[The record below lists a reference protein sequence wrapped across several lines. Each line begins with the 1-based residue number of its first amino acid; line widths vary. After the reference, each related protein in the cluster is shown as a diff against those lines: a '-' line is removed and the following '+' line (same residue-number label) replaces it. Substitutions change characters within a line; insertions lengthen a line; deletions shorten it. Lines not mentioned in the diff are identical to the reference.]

1 MFGHVTR
8 EGERSTLEQSADVSW
23 AGVCVCCVLWG
34 QILDRLEKE
43 GVSEVNTNV
52 GRKFGYVV
60 SCQVYG
66 KMKMNQDS
74 KVTSHDNPNNI
85 CTIHIY
91 ALYFKQELLKLGDDL
106 KSQKL
111 RRSFST
117 ASQPH
122 PWL

>member
-1 MFGHVTR
+1 VLTCLCF
-8 EGERSTLEQSADVSW
+8 LCVS
-23 AGVCVCCVLWG
+23 

-74 KVTSHDNPNNI
+74 KVHHQLQQSSLHEATRNDSS
-85 CTIHIY
+85 
-91 ALYFKQELLKLGDDL
+91 FKLG
-106 KSQKL
+106 SQEVTTRGQL
-111 RRSFST
+111 SLFNCLHAHLPLTLFLPVCPCIGLS
-117 ASQPH
+117 
-122 PWL
+122 LGG

>member
-1 MFGHVTR
+1 
-8 EGERSTLEQSADVSW
+8 VS
-23 AGVCVCCVLWG
+23 

-74 KVTSHDNPNNI
+74 KVHHQLHP
-85 CTIHIY
+85 Y
-91 ALYFKQELLKLGDDL
+91 RRQLGMTHL
-106 KSQKL
+106 S
-111 RRSFST
+111 S
-117 ASQPH
+117 
-122 PWL
+122 